1 VEAGGMDLKKI
12 VAIVR
17 TQVLG
22 DVEDRLVSMRVKGI
36 SVTRV
41 KGYGEYTTFI
51 HPDWRFTHARIE
63 IYTEQSMVE
72 LIVEAILESAHV
84 GVAGDGIVAVL
95 PVEKLYRIRS
105 KSEITAEEI

>member
-1 VEAGGMDLKKI
+1 MELKKI

-36 SVTRV
+36 CVTRI
-41 KGYGEYTTFI
+41 KGYGEFEVFS
-51 HPDWRFTHARIE
+51 HPEWRFTHARIE
-63 IYTEQSMVE
+63 IYSEQSMVD
-72 LIVEAILESAHV
+72 LIVEAILDSAHL
-84 GVAGDGIVAVL
+84 GVPGDGIVAVM
-95 PVEKLYRIRS
+95 PVEQLYRIRS

>member
-1 VEAGGMDLKKI
+1 MELKKI

-41 KGYGEYTTFI
+41 KGYGEYATFM
-51 HPDWRFTHARIE
+51 HPDWRFTHARVE
-63 IYTEQSMVE
+63 IYSEQSMVD

-84 GVAGDGIVAVL
+84 GAPGDGIVAVT
-95 PVEKLYRIRS
+95 PVEKMYRIRS
-105 KSEITAEEI
+105 KSEIVADEI

>member
-1 VEAGGMDLKKI
+1 MELKKI

-17 TQVLG
+17 NRVLG

-41 KGYGEYTTFI
+41 KGYGEYTTFM

-63 IYTEQSMVE
+63 IYTEQSTVD
-72 LIVEAILESAHV
+72 LIVEAILESAHG
-84 GVAGDGIVAVL
+84 GVPGDGIVAIT

-105 KSEITAEEI
+105 KSEIMADEI

>member
-1 VEAGGMDLKKI
+1 MELKKV

-22 DVEDRLVSMRVKGI
+22 DVEERLAALRVKGI
-36 SVTRV
+36 CVTRV
-41 KGYGEYTTFI
+41 KGYGEYDTFN

-63 IYTEQSMVE
+63 IYAEQSMVD

-84 GVAGDGIVAVL
+84 GAPGDGIVAVH
-95 PVEKLYRIRS
+95 PVERLYRIRS
-105 KSEITAEEI
+105 RSEITAEEV

>member
-1 VEAGGMDLKKI
+1 MILKNI

-22 DVEDRLVSMRVKGI
+22 DVEDKLVDMRVKGI

-41 KGYGEYTTFI
+41 KGYGEFDTFI
-51 HPDWRFTHARIE
+51 NPDWIFTHARIE
-63 IYTEQSMVE
+63 IYAELSMVDM
-72 LIVEAILESAHV
+72 IVETILKTAHA
-84 GVAGDGIVAVL
+84 GVPGDGIVAVS

-105 KSEITAEEI
+105 KAQITADEI

>member
-1 VEAGGMDLKKI
+1 MELKKV

-17 TQVLG
+17 NQVLG
-22 DVEDRLVSMRVKGI
+22 DVEDRLVNLRVKGI

-41 KGYGEYTTFI
+41 KGYGEFSAFI

-63 IYTEQSMVE
+63 IYTEQSMVDT
-72 LIVEAILESAHV
+72 IVESILDSAHV
-84 GVAGDGIVAVL
+84 GAPGDGIVAVT

-105 KSEITAEEI
+105 RSKITPEEI